1 MVRDIR
7 GGRWK
12 QKSQYGRDNIFCG
25 YYTLSN
31 QSFHIESNIERFRE
45 EFECL
50 YPCGQSGRIGNI
62 NDTYFVWMEREND
75 NCEEVYTIYQ
85 NDKMLYQT
93 LDPLQLV
100 PFLEWHLNNSALAKL
115 DNYLQIHAGAITKNS
130 KGIILPACTN
140 GGKTTLIL
148 GLLMRG
154 FKYLSDEVVLVD
166 PETCRIFPFPKNL
179 CLKEGSFKLFDPSRI
194 GIQMKEHHVRPS
206 KGALSFIN
214 PTRIAPDVTGCPCE
228 AAFLIFPYFD
238 TSRSVQLKKIR
249 KSEALLNMTKLLL
262 NVPYFQEEWLD
273 VLVGLTKNAECYS
286 ISVNSLSDTVELISH
301 LVEER

>member
-1 MVRDIR
+1 MEGVR
-7 GGRWK
+7 
-12 QKSQYGRDNIFCG
+12 QKSQYDRDDIFCG

-50 YPCGQSGRIGNI
+50 YPCGQSGRTWNI

-75 NCEEVYTIYQ
+75 NREEVYSIYQ
-85 NDKMLYQT
+85 NDNILYQT
-93 LDPLQLV
+93 LDPLELI
-100 PFLEWHLNNSALAKL
+100 PFLEWHLNNSALANL

-130 KGIILPACTN
+130 KGIILPACAN

-154 FKYLSDEVVLVD
+154 FKYLSDEVALVD
-166 PETCRIFPFPKNL
+166 PKTCRISPFPKNL
-179 CLKEGSFKLFDPSRI
+179 CLKEGSFKLFDPSRL
-194 GIQMKEHHVRPS
+194 GTQYHVRPS
-206 KGALSFIN
+206 KGALFFIN
-214 PTRIAPDVTGCPCE
+214 PNQIAPDVTGCPCE

-238 TSRSVQLKKIR
+238 TSKSVQLKKIR
-249 KSEALLNMTKLLL
+249 KPEALLNMTKLLL
-262 NVPYFQEEWLD
+262 NIPYFQEEWLD
-273 VLVGLTKNAECYS
+273 VLVGLTRGAECYS
-286 ISVNSLSDTVELISH
+286 ISVNSLPDTVELISH